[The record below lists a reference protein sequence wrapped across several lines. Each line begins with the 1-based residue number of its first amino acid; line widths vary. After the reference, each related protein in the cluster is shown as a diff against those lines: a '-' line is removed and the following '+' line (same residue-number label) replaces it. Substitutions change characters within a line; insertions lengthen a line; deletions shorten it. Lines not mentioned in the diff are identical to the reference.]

1 MNRGSTSLLICPECG
16 GNLALEEYLL
26 SGEDAN
32 RVIDG
37 RLVCVDCTNWYR
49 IKNGIADLLP
59 ARIKQL
65 NYDRFIAKDVRFAEK
80 YGLSSP
86 ASGAF
91 ESAIPL
97 NKTKPIGAFEDVV
110 NYEKDVVNN
119 RYYKALDQTA
129 FLDWM
134 KRNLRAGD
142 LVLDVGCG
150 SGRQCLPL
158 AEAGIRSVAM
168 DIDEDM
174 VLMAAKKLNEKSLS
188 GMVDLIVGDGENPPV
203 RNEGFNACVHYG
215 VLHHLAGK
223 DAAVLNASRKIMH
236 GGLMYTLDP
245 HKSFV
250 RFVFDFFMKIW
261 QLWVEEASADPL
273 ITEVQI
279 HSWMA
284 KGGVYGKTR
293 LSTYIPPHVFL
304 GSQQV
309 NVWLLEATDTIFSR
323 LPGLR
328 KAGGVIIFEGEKI
341 GSRLNKPAGEGLG
354 VHS

>member
-1 MNRGSTSLLICPECG
+1 MICPECG
-16 GNLALEEYLL
+16 SNSLALEEYRV
-26 SGEDAN
+26 SEADADQ
-32 RVIDG
+32 VIDG
-37 RLVCVDCTNWYR
+37 RLVCMDCKNWYR
-49 IKNGIADLLP
+49 MENGVVDLLP

-65 NYDRFIAKDVRFAEK
+65 NHDRFIVKDIRFAEK
-80 YGLSSP
+80 YGLSFP
-86 ASGAF
+86 ISGAPAG
-91 ESAIPL
+91 AIPL
-97 NKTKPIGAFEDVV
+97 NKTKPLGAFEDVV

-134 KRNLRAGD
+134 KRNVRAGD

-174 VLMAAKKLNEKSLS
+174 LLLAARKLNEQSLS

-203 RNEGFNACVHYG
+203 RNASFNACVHYG
-215 VLHHLAGK
+215 VLHHLSEK
-223 DAAVLNASRKIMH
+223 DAAVLNASRKIIP

-261 QLWVEEASADPL
+261 RLWVEEASDDPL
-273 ITEVQI
+273 ITESQI
-279 HSWMA
+279 QAWMA
-284 KGGVYGKTR
+284 EGGVYGKTR
-293 LSTYIPPHVFL
+293 LSTYLPPHIFL
-304 GSQQV
+304 GSLPF
-309 NVWLLEATDTIFSR
+309 NVSLLKMTDALFSR
-323 LPGLR
+323 IPGLR
-328 KAGGVIIFEGEKI
+328 KAGGVIIFEGEK
-341 GSRLNKPAGEGLG
+341 PAQ
-354 VHS
+354 S